1 MANSHLERMGLV
13 MSNDVHEEL
22 SKKFGKGWQVLGTG
36 GGCYVL
42 EYLLPSQLLNGVDRV
57 WVTGDD
63 VLDIEA
69 SVNSFGSRVQVCL
82 MAGGLEAEDKDEY
95 CVAECSRDTG
105 AYWNDDTGEID
116 NVTASDICRMVAECL
131 EELGVK

>member
-1 MANSHLERMGLV
+1 MLTIQESMK
-13 MSNDVHEEL
+13 MSTGREWEILH
-22 SKKFGKGWQVLGTG
+22 TG

-42 EYLLPSQLLNGVDRV
+42 ECILPTVRANGVDRI

-95 CVAECSRDTG
+95 CVAECSRDTN
-105 AYWNDDTGEID
+105 ANWNDDTGEID
-116 NVTASDICRMVAECL
+116 NVTANDICHLIIECL
-131 EELGVK
+131 AALGSDLK